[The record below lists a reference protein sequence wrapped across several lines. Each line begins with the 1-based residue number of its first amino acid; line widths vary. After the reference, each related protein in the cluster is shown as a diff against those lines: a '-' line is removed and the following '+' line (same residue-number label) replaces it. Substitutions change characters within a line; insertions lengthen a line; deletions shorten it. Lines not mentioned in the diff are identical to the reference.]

1 MTPSAPPPLVVG
13 PLTRTHLVRYQGA
26 SGDMQP
32 VHHDEAFA
40 TAAGYDAPLSL
51 GMLHA
56 GVLGTWAASWLGAE
70 NVRRFRVRFT
80 AQAFPGDTLTC
91 TGALTEE
98 RADDV
103 DIELSCTTQTGTVV
117 ARAWATFA
125 IEEPT

>member
-13 PLTRTHLVRYQGA
+13 PLTRTDLVRYQGA